1 MHYRNKKLF
10 DVQNKVDKINQTSVT
25 DSEKFSSYA
34 SLCELA
40 SIDDAVFNNFR
51 RSRVLA
57 EVFDH
62 VTLEFG
68 KEYVSE
74 ILKYGEITGQ
84 IINVLKKIDS
94 LGNPRKYLFKPFG
107 MFSPTLLRYLKVYL
121 DLEFYFGPL
130 QKFQISEIGI
140 GFGGQASLIGL
151 QDPPRN
157 YSFFDIPPVLT
168 LAEKFMNKLNV
179 PGSYEFLDGRKPI
192 EKISDLVISN
202 YAFSELTRSVQE
214 IYLQNLILKSARG
227 YITWN
232 SLSER
237 ELSGYNLAELIR
249 LIPNSQIIPERPY
262 TGSGNVIII
271 WGHKQ

>member
-1 MHYRNKKLF
+1 
-10 DVQNKVDKINQTSVT
+10 
-25 DSEKFSSYA
+25 
-34 SLCELA
+34 
-40 SIDDAVFNNFR
+40 
-51 RSRVLA
+51 
-57 EVFDH
+57 
-62 VTLEFG
+62 
-68 KEYVSE
+68 
-74 ILKYGEITGQ
+74 
-84 IINVLKKIDS
+84 
-94 LGNPRKYLFKPFG
+94 
-107 MFSPTLLRYLKVYL
+107 
-121 DLEFYFGPL
+121 
-130 QKFQISEIGI
+130 
-140 GFGGQASLIGL
+140 
-151 QDPPRN
+151 
-157 YSFFDIPPVLT
+157 
-168 LAEKFMNKLNV
+168 MNKLNV